1 MNFFSFDQL
10 VLTFVGQSL
19 YSTWVILESI
29 TEYFGWN
36 EEKAH
41 MNTWTQVENN
51 WTGNKSS
58 LALSC
63 KYAMRRKTRNW
74 LKKLLET
81 TSGQKKRC

>member
-19 YSTWVILESI
+19 YSTWVILQSI

-58 LALSC
+58 VSSIVQVCNEEEDQKLA
-63 KYAMRRKTRNW
+63 
-74 LKKLLET
+74 
-81 TSGQKKRC
+81 